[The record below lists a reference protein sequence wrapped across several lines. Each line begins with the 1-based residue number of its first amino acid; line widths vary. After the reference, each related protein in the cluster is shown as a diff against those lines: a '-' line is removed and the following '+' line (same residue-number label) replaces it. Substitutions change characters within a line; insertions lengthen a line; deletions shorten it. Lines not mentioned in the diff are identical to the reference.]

1 MMSESTMS
9 EHEMKYYGKVTK
21 PSEERIREIYGDDIS
36 QFMNRKPKR
45 SSGKHELT
53 SQIDDIRNGRGKY
66 APTIKSKRPIQTR
79 LTVSKKRKFRWRG
92 IIGSDH
98 GYGRWCNS
106 IVVRNDDLRCSRKFS

>member
-66 APTIKSKRPIQTR
+66 APTIKSKRP
-79 LTVSKKRKFRWRG
+79 FRWRG